1 MKKCH
6 MQQMIMQKG
15 IKAFAPDGEPAAEE
29 ELRQMHSRTCFWA
42 IALVELA
49 RREKLRA
56 QEGLMF
62 LSRKKVESAKDG

>member
-1 MKKCH
+1 

-15 IKAFAPDGEPAAEE
+15 IKVFAPDGEPAAKEE
-29 ELRQMHSRTCFWA
+29 IKQMHTHTCFCA
-42 IALVELA
+42 IAVAGLT

-62 LSRKKVESAKDG
+62 LSRKKVESAKEG